1 MRAIFICLFLFANFL
16 SLYATTWTISP
27 TGTYKSPTDVRSLAQ
42 NGDTILI
49 DAATYTDH
57 PQVIFPQ
64 NNLVI
69 KGINGQPRLEAGN
82 TLASK
87 SNGKAIFVLSGE
99 NCRVENIEFANARV
113 PDRNGAGI
121 RQEGCNLLVTNCSF
135 IGNEMGILGGNY
147 SPCKVVIEH
156 CVFKNNGSSAN
167 PGFQHN
173 IYINHIDTLIFR
185 YNRTTDAIAE
195 GHELK
200 SRAHF
205 NLIAYNY
212 IGNIESNDSRNIDLP
227 NGGTSIVIGNVIEQ
241 GSTSVNSNLLGYGLE
256 GLTNNQPHNLY
267 AVSNTFVNKKDK
279 GSFIQVA
286 NSTDTLVVKNNV
298 LAGAKTGGLILGSA
312 KYLDSSTN
320 YINGDVTATSFVDQ
334 AKFDYHLFSS
344 SPCVDSGNPV
354 SKSIG
359 VYVLTPQFE
368 YKDVATFNTRVVS
381 GQLDIGAYEYA
392 RPLSV
397 DIAKRPNL
405 RLYPSPFIGTYL
417 YVNFSTAKHYQ
428 LYNEVGEKVA
438 EGLFQG
444 GKTYIPQLPSGL
456 YFLRTDNGSSRLL
469 RP

>member
-1 MRAIFICLFLFANFL
+1 
-16 SLYATTWTISP
+16 LYATTWTITP
-27 TGTYKSPTDVRSLAQ
+27 TGTYKTPNDVRTLAQ
-42 NGDTILI
+42 DGDTILI
-49 DAATYTDH
+49 EAATYTNH
-57 PQVIFPQ
+57 PQVIFSQ

-69 KGINGQPRLEAGN
+69 KGINGLPRLEAGN

-87 SNGKAIFVLSGE
+87 SNGKALFVLSGE
-99 NCRVENIEFANARV
+99 NCRVENIEFANAKV

-121 RQEGCNLLVTNCSF
+121 RQEGCDLLVTHCTF
-135 IGNEMGILGGNY
+135 TGNEMGILGGNY

-156 CVFKNNGSSAN
+156 CVFSNNGSSAN

-227 NGGTSIVIGNVIEQ
+227 NGGTAIVIGNVIEQ

-267 AVSNTFVNKKDK
+267 VVSNTFVNKKDK
-279 GSFIQVA
+279 GSFIQVS
-286 NSTDTLVVKNNV
+286 NSTDSLLVKNNI

-312 KYLDSSTN
+312 KFLDSSSN
-320 YINGDVTATSFVDQ
+320 YINNDVTAIGFADP
-334 AKFDYHLFSS
+334 AKFDYHIVST
-344 SPCVDSGNPV
+344 SPCVDAGKAIA
-354 SKSIG
+354 KSVG
-359 VYVLTPQFE
+359 PYPLTPRFE
-368 YKDVATFNTRVVS
+368 YMDIASYISRVVS
-381 GQLDIGAYEYA
+381 GQLDIGTFEYA

-397 DIAKRPNL
+397 DIVHSPNL
-405 RLYPSPFIGTYL
+405 HLFPSPFTGNYL
-417 YVNFSTAKHYQ
+417 YVNFSTEEIYQ
-428 LYNEVGEKVA
+428 LYNEVGAKVS
-438 EGLFQG
+438 EGLFQD
-444 GKTYIPQLPSGL
+444 GKTYIPHLTAGL
-456 YFLRTDNGSSRLL
+456 YFLRTKNGSSRVL